1 MEVGPFIPVLLSLH
15 TNVSFL
21 LLNRNNAE
29 MKRKWGKRNRA
40 RLGFPVFGDQ
50 RLKGKTTQNDDDL
63 TLHSLKNILQ
73 MCASIN
79 M

>member
-29 MKRKWGKRNRA
+29 MKRKWGKCNSA
-40 RLGFPVFGDQ
+40 RLGFPVFGDHMQ
-50 RLKGKTTQNDDDL
+50 RLPLN
-63 TLHSLKNILQ
+63 TLFSLVAIDFVEEEEMEKD
-73 MCASIN
+73 
-79 M
+79 

>member
-1 MEVGPFIPVLLSLH
+1 MEVGPFILVLLSLH

-40 RLGFPVFGDQ
+40 RLGFPVFGDHMQ
-50 RLKGKTTQNDDDL
+50 RLPLN
-63 TLHSLKNILQ
+63 TLFSLVAIDFVEEEEMEKD
-73 MCASIN
+73 
-79 M
+79 

>member
-1 MEVGPFIPVLLSLH
+1 MEVGPFIPVLLLSH

-40 RLGFPVFGDQ
+40 RLGFPVFGDHMQ
-50 RLKGKTTQNDDDL
+50 RLPLN
-63 TLHSLKNILQ
+63 TLFSLVAIDFVEEEEMEKD
-73 MCASIN
+73 
-79 M
+79 